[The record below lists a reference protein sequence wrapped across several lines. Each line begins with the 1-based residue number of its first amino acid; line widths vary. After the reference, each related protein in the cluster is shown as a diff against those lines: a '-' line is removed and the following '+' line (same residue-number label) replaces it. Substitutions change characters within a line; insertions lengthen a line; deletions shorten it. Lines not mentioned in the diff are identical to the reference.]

1 MQSSEKEGAI
11 ENNGDNIF
19 QFQTSSVS
27 LRLCLTKTIS
37 PIKELGTAAR
47 PQFQEVFNQLWN
59 ETITLKYQ
67 FQHSNIIGYFFT
79 KYYLVRFGKNFQAM
93 LEAI

>member
-59 ETITLKYQ
+59 ETSTSWVSVPTFKYNRLFLYKILFGAFWQ
-67 FQHSNIIGYFFT
+67 KFSSN
-79 KYYLVRFGKNFQAM
+79 A
-93 LEAI
+93 